1 MRGRRG
7 HLLLVFAA
15 ATVLVT
21 AALAVPAAQAVTW
34 VVKGRGFGH
43 GVGMSQYGAYGYARA
58 GKGYRQIL
66 RHYYTGTQVSSLE
79 RTRVVR
85 VLLDINQGDVGFTG
99 AKSACGR
106 RLNPA
111 GRFQAHRFRNFVVL
125 RTETGKPMKRCGGKL
140 RAAGGGRIRI
150 GREGIYHGALEVVP
164 TRSDRS
170 ALNVINAVS
179 VNQYV
184 KGVIPNEMPASW
196 PRAALRAQAVA
207 ARSYAL
213 STQVDGNGFGL
224 YDTTASQ
231 VYEGIGSEAASS
243 NRAAMDTKGEVV
255 TYNGTIAQTYFMAS
269 SGGRTESVEN
279 SFYGPPIPYLK
290 SVRDPYDYY
299 SPLHKWTLRF
309 SAAQMNAKL
318 GSYLRG
324 RLQRIVVTQRGDS
337 PRIVWAR
344 LYGTGGMTKIRG
356 DQLQYALGAYD
367 RWMYF
372 RKVAGRAR
380 RSAVGVGLKRD
391 PVIGLSHAELV
402 RPAPAQAELPGRM
415 ADALDR

>member
-1 MRGRRG
+1 MRGRPRQ
-7 HLLLVFAA
+7 LLLLFAA
-15 ATVLVT
+15 ATALAA
-21 AALAVPAAQAVTW
+21 AALAIPASASVTW

-79 RTRVVR
+79 RPRVVR
-85 VLLDINQGDVGFTG
+85 VLLDIDQGDVGFTG
-99 AKSACGR
+99 ARSACGR
-106 RLNPA
+106 PLNPA
-111 GRFQAHRFRNFVVL
+111 GRFQAHRFRNIVVL

-140 RAAGGGRIRI
+140 RAAGKGRIRI
-150 GREGIYHGALEVVP
+150 GEQGIYHGALEVVP
-164 TRSDRS
+164 TRSDHS

-196 PRAALRAQAVA
+196 PTAALRAQAVA

-231 VYEGIGSEAASS
+231 VYEGIGSVAASS
-243 NRAAMDTKGEVV
+243 NRAAMDTNGEVV
-255 TYNGTIAQTYFMAS
+255 TYNGTVAQTYFMAS
-269 SGGRTESVEN
+269 SGGRTESVEW

-318 GSYLRG
+318 SSYVRG
-324 RLQRIVVTQRGDS
+324 RLNRIVVTQRGDS
-337 PRIVWAR
+337 PRIVWA
-344 LYGTGGMTKIRG
+344 
-356 DQLQYALGAYD
+356 
-367 RWMYF
+367 
-372 RKVAGRAR
+372 
-380 RSAVGVGLKRD
+380 
-391 PVIGLSHAELV
+391 
-402 RPAPAQAELPGRM
+402 
-415 ADALDR
+415 